1 MSAAYIV
8 RLASFICKASSLIVY
23 FECIYHPLPM
33 RYNEGTLGEW
43 EFSFD
48 KKTVFNLFQDYP
60 HKLSK
65 EQKELFDRENPDW
78 RDFFSDRK

>member
-1 MSAAYIV
+1 
-8 RLASFICKASSLIVY
+8 
-23 FECIYHPLPM
+23 M
-33 RYNEGTLGEW
+33 RNRKFYKEDPNDKIWWVDNKETLGEW

-78 RDFFSDRK
+78 RDFFADRKL